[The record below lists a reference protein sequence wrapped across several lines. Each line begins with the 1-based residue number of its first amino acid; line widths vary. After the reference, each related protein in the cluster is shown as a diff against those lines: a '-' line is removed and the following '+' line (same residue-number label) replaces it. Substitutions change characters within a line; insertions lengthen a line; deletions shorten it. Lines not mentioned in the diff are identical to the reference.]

1 MEASHPVGLDL
12 KSLGILE
19 SALKRLNDG
28 FRELE
33 PFDPVGFDEGQVEKV
48 MLEVA
53 DRLKDNFPYFHPLY
67 AGQMMNPPHPV
78 ARLAYM
84 LSLYVNP
91 NNHALDGGRASSRME
106 KEAVHRI
113 AGMFGWDTCLGHLT
127 SGGTMANLEALW
139 IAGQLNPGK
148 LIVASTQA
156 HYTHERLTRVLGLR
170 FRAVPADRWGRMDL
184 DALADLLKSGEVGTV
199 VATIGTTATGALDPL
214 PGILGLQAKFGF
226 RIHADAAYG
235 GYFQL
240 ADNLMPASR
249 TVFDSI
255 GEVDSI
261 VVDPHKHGLQPYGCG
276 CVLFRDPSV
285 GSFYKHD
292 SPYTY
297 FSSDELHLGEI
308 SLECSRP
315 GASAV
320 ALWATQ
326 QLLPLV
332 KNGEFAR
339 MIGRGREAAL
349 HLYEKLKADN
359 RFITAFAPE
368 LDIVVWAP
376 RAGSASGISA
386 LSRKLFET
394 AQTNNL
400 HLALAGLPAS
410 FFDLSAL
417 KIPSDQPTITCLRSV
432 LMKPEHEEWS
442 GKIWQALD
450 RSMEQTLSHP

>member
-1 MEASHPVGLDL
+1 MTSSHPIGLEL
-12 KSLGILE
+12 KSLSILE
-19 SALKRLNDG
+19 SALKRLNEG
-28 FRELE
+28 FQEME
-33 PFDPVGFDEGQVEKV
+33 PFETAAFDAVQVEKV
-48 MLEVA
+48 MLEIA
-53 DRLKDNFPYFHPLY
+53 DRMKDNFPYFHPLY

-84 LSLYVNP
+84 LSLYINP
-91 NNHALDGGRASSRME
+91 NNHALDGGRASSHME

-113 AGMFGWDTCLGHLT
+113 AGMFGWDTFLGHLT
-127 SGGTMANLEALW
+127 GGGTMANLEALW
-139 IAGQLNPGK
+139 ISGQLNPGK
-148 LIVASTQA
+148 LIVASSQA
-156 HYTHERLTRVLGLR
+156 HYTHERLSKVLGLS
-170 FRAVPADRWGRMDL
+170 FRPIPADAFGRMNIH
-184 DALADLLKSGEVGTV
+184 ALKDLLASGEVGTV

-214 PGILGLQAKFGF
+214 PEILALQKEFGF

-240 ADNLMPASR
+240 ADNLMPSSQA
-249 TVFDSI
+249 VFECLR
-255 GEVDSI
+255 EVDSI

-326 QLLPLV
+326 QLLPPV
-332 KNGEFAR
+332 KGGEFSK
-339 MIGRGREAAL
+339 MISRGREAAMF
-349 HLYEKLKADN
+349 LYNKLIADD
-359 RFITAFAPE
+359 RFITAFPPE
-368 LDIVVWAP
+368 LDIIVWAP
-376 RAGSASGISA
+376 RAGSASAISA
-386 LSRKLFET
+386 RSRKLFET

-400 HLALAGLPAS
+400 HLALAALPAT
-410 FFDLSAL
+410 FFDLSSQR
-417 KIPSDQPTITCLRSV
+417 ISPDQTTITCLRSV
-432 LMKPEHEEWS
+432 LMKPEHEGWS
-442 GKIWQALD
+442 GKIWQTLD
-450 RSMEQTLSHP
+450 RSMEQTLFDT